1 MLFAVVFFQ
10 ATLRAVVDG
19 VSVAFLEASLAADGP
34 CRSALPPGYLRKLD
48 TVLATASEQS
58 APGEG
63 GTGSQGAQ
71 GVRGSGGQLASGAP
85 CDTAYC
91 VAYCWCCT
99 PRARHARHDTTRHDT
114 AAPRPNFAK
123 ATRAAAGRQPRQ
135 RGTPMARR
143 WHGDSA
149 HCPGRERGCRSS
161 HCSHL

>member
-63 GTGSQGAQ
+63 GTGSQG
-71 GVRGSGGQLASGAP
+71 VRRTIGFRRALRH
-85 CDTAYC
+85 C